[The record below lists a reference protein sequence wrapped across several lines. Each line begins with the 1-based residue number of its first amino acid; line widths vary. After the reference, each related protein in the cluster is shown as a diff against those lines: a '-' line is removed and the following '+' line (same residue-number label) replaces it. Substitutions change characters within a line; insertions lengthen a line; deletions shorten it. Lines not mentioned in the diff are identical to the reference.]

1 MTIQVCSVFY
11 ANNIK
16 LIQFPLLWLIRFFFN
31 LYCLLNFPTA
41 SPFIFSNATFDL
53 ASWFLAQ
60 KYFLPTERVLS
71 ELQGLIFFGW
81 QQSVLATAVGQKM
94 SLTCPL
100 LLLGYEI
107 L

>member
-60 KYFLPTERVLS
+60 KRFLPTESVLS
-71 ELQGLIFFGW
+71 ELQGFDFLW
-81 QQSVLATAVGQKM
+81 LAAEG
-94 SLTCPL
+94 
-100 LLLGYEI
+100 LGHSSGSENEPNLPTDI
-107 L
+107 TGL